1 MADALSRR
9 RFGGLL
15 AGAGAALAGAHAS
28 VAQAGTQVRTQVRT
42 QVGTHGG
49 VAHDGTATG
58 TRRLI
63 KPPRLRQGDLIG
75 LIAPAGCCTE
85 DEIAKAVAN
94 VGSLGFRV
102 REGKN
107 LRAAFGNYG
116 GSVAQRLDDLHAMFA
131 DPEVRAIWCVRGG
144 SGAISLLA
152 SIDYA
157 LIRAHPK
164 ILIGYSDITALHLAI
179 HRQVGLVTFH
189 GPLAAST
196 LSPYASAHL
205 MAVLTDPQPSY
216 TMPMSDENRQR
227 GEQESQYAIRTITQG
242 RATGPLLGGNLSLVS
257 ALAGTPYA
265 ADFRHSILF
274 LEEVNEAPYRIDRWL
289 TQLDLAFGLHNARA
303 LMIGVCEQCGPGDD
317 ERSLTLDQTFDLHLQ
332 PLVIPAVTGYSFGH
346 IRHQITLPI
355 GVKATLDTAA
365 QTLTLLEPAVL

>member
-1 MADALSRR
+1 MTDALSRR

-15 AGAGAALAGAHAS
+15 AAAGAALAGAPAKAARASAVAPTSTSAPAPAPQASHA
-28 VAQAGTQVRTQVRT
+28 AHPAGK
-42 QVGTHGG
+42 
-49 VAHDGTATG
+49 A
-58 TRRLI
+58 RRLI
-63 KPPRLRQGDLIG
+63 KPARLRQGDLIG

-85 DEIAKAVAN
+85 DEIAKAVGN
-94 VGSLGFRV
+94 VGALGFRV

-107 LRAAFGNYG
+107 LRAAYGNYG

-131 DPEVRAIWCVRGG
+131 DPDIKAIWCVRGG

-152 SIDYA
+152 SINYA

-164 ILIGYSDITALHLAI
+164 IFIGYSDITALHLAI
-179 HRQVGLVTFH
+179 HRQAGLVTFH
-189 GPLAAST
+189 APLAAST
-196 LSPYASAHL
+196 LSAYASAHL
-205 MAVLTDPQPSY
+205 MAVLTAPQRAY
-216 TMPMSDENRQR
+216 TMPMSDENRER
-227 GEQESQYAIRTITQG
+227 SLQEPQYAIRTVTQG
-242 RATGPLLGGNLSLVS
+242 RATGALMGGNLSMVS

-265 ADFRHSILF
+265 ADFRHCILF

-289 TQLDLAFGLHNARA
+289 TQLDLAVGLSKAAA

-332 PLVIPAVTGYSFGH
+332 PLLIPAVTGYSIGH

-355 GVKATLDTAA
+355 GVNARLDTAS
-365 QTLTLLEPAVL
+365 QTLTLLEPGVL